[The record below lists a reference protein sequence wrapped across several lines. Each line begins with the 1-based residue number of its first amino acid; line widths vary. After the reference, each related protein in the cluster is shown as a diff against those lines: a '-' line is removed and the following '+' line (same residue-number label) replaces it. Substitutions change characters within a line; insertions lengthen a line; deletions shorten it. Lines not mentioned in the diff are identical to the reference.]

1 MQTPLSILL
10 KEKSSKIQTLTS
22 DHTCYDCA
30 AMLTQF
36 GIGALLVMEGEKVV
50 GIISERDIINKL
62 VSKKLD
68 ANAVKVSEVMT
79 KNVLTVT
86 SDTTVQKAMEIIT
99 EKRFR
104 HLPVVDNGKLVGII
118 SIGDVTRW
126 VMLQQQQEIS
136 ALTGYIH
143 GS

>member
-1 MQTPLSILL
+1 MQTPLSTLL
-10 KEKSSKIQTLTS
+10 KEKSSKIQTLTGE
-22 DHTCYDCA
+22 HTCYECA
-30 AMLTQF
+30 TLLSQF
-36 GIGALLVMEGEKVV
+36 GIGALLVMDGEKVQ

-68 ANAVKVSEVMT
+68 AANVKVSDVMT

-86 SDTTVQKAMEIIT
+86 SDTTVQRAMEIIT

-104 HLPVVDNGKLVGII
+104 HLPVVDNDKLVGII
-118 SIGDVTRW
+118 SIGDITRW

-143 GS
+143 GG

>member
-1 MQTPLSILL
+1 MQTPLSMLL
-10 KEKSSKIQTLTS
+10 KEKSNKIQTLTGE
-22 DHTCYDCA
+22 HTCYECA
-30 AMLTQF
+30 ALLAQF
-36 GIGALLVMEGEKVV
+36 GIGALLVMDGEKVQ
-50 GIISERDIINKL
+50 GIISERDLINKL

-68 ANAVKVSEVMT
+68 ANTVKVSDVMT

-143 GS
+143 GG

>member
-1 MQTPLSILL
+1 MQTPLSVLL
-10 KEKSSKIQTLTS
+10 KEKSQKIQTITPDES
-22 DHTCYDCA
+22 CYHCST
-30 AMLTQF
+30 LLSQF
-36 GIGALLVMEGEKVV
+36 GIGALLVMESDKVS

-68 ANAVKVSEVMT
+68 AEKVKVSEVMT
-79 KNVLTVT
+79 RNVLTVT
-86 SDTTVQKAMEIIT
+86 SKTTVQQAMEIIT

-104 HLPVVDNGKLVGII
+104 HLPVVDDGKLVGII
-118 SIGDVTRW
+118 SIGDITRW
-126 VMLQQQQEIS
+126 VMLQQQQEIT